1 MVASSLLR
9 GTQYQHVVSRLYLL
23 VLWAVFA
30 LPLVSSEFPD
40 SGAAERLLRQIE
52 RSPSLEENLRVL
64 CDEVGGRMVG
74 TPNMTR
80 AVDWAV
86 EAFRA
91 AGVDEVRTETFTMPS
106 SWREGATEI
115 EVTAP
120 LPFPVTGAS
129 SAWSPATP
137 AEGIEAQV
145 LDGGSG
151 SEGRIRRMGKKAR
164 GKILLIRSQEVQTF
178 QDLANEQRDATIASR
193 EAAEVGAAALL
204 FTSTRPNGLLY
215 RHINAINGELDEV
228 PSVLIRREDGLRIL
242 RLLEADKEVRMRLSM
257 PNETGGPFQARNVV
271 AEIRGREKPDEFV
284 ILGGHLDSWDLGTG
298 CLDNGC
304 NIALAIEV
312 ARALA
317 AAKLRPRRSIRFVLF
332 NGEEQG
338 LFGSQGYVQAHRGE
352 LDSIVAVM
360 IHDMGAGRITG
371 YSLSGRHDLKKG
383 LVEAMKPVEDRGAND
398 HSTDAFFGTDHFDFL
413 LEGVPALVALQDTKD
428 YVPTYHSSAD
438 TFEKVSIR
446 DLKDR
451 TGIAAVTA
459 YNIADRPQR
468 IGERFSRKQVER
480 LLEDTRLDEQLKF
493 LGLWEDWKSGRR
505 GRKKKK

>member
-1 MVASSLLR
+1 MVAFSLLR
-9 GTQYQHVVSRLYLL
+9 GTHYRRVVSPLYLL
-23 VLWAVFA
+23 LPWVLSA
-30 LPLVSSEFPD
+30 LPLFPSEFPD
-40 SGAAERLLRQIE
+40 LAAARRLLRQIE
-52 RSPSLEENLRVL
+52 NSPSLEENLRVL

-74 TPNMTR
+74 TPNMSR
-80 AVDWAV
+80 AVEWAAG
-86 EAFRA
+86 AFRA

-120 LPFPVTGAS
+120 LPFSVNGAS

-164 GKILLIRSQEVQTF
+164 GKILLIRSEEVQTF
-178 QDLANEQRDATIASR
+178 QDLGDEQRDATIASR

-215 RHINAINGELDEV
+215 RHINAINGELDPL
-228 PSVLIRREDGLRIL
+228 PSALIRREDGLRIL
-242 RLLEADKEVRMRLSM
+242 RLLQAGKEVRMRLSM

-312 ARALA
+312 ARAIA
-317 AAKLRPRRSIRFVLF
+317 AAKLRPRRSIRFILF

-338 LFGSQGYVQAHRGE
+338 LFGSRGYVQAHRRE
-352 LDSIVAVM
+352 LGSIVAVM
-360 IHDMGAGRITG
+360 IHDMGVGKIKG
-371 YSLSGRHDLKKG
+371 YSLSGRHDLKQG

-398 HSTDAFFGTDHFDFL
+398 HTTDAFFGTDHFDFM
-413 LEGVPALVALQDTKD
+413 LEGVPALVALQDTSD
-428 YVPTYHSSAD
+428 YVSVYHSSAD
-438 TFEKVSIR
+438 TFDKVSVR

-451 TGIAAVTA
+451 TSVAAVTV

-468 IGERFSRKQVER
+468 IGERFTRKEVER
-480 LLEDTRLDEQLKF
+480 LLEDTRLDDQLKF
-493 LGLWEDWKSGRR
+493 LGLWDEWKSGQR
-505 GRKKKK
+505 GREKKK